1 MIHGLEEELRV
12 SRAILDGKFD
22 KKPTTYEECEAL
34 VDALRNPEGAA
45 SEAPASEAPP
55 AVQNCSECKKE
66 CGERLLTCAQCKRAH
81 YCGKACQV
89 KAWRTGHRRVCQ
101 PATRFRQGQRCRI
114 KGLSS
119 SAELNGQVVIVQGPS
134 GLPGGERWS
143 VKTIDEKPRTLAVR
157 PANLMHYWCPSETTA
172 PAAPERISREEALRR
187 LEVLKD
193 VIPERDRAAAAARF
207 PGAPAQ

>member
-55 AVQNCSECKKE
+55 AAQNCSECKKE

-89 KAWRTGHRRVCQ
+89 RAWRSGHKRVCCGTRDISVNPCPPDACPVSSVGGAL
-101 PATRFRQGQRCRI
+101 PAMPFLVAVGASGACEGVRP
-114 KGLSS
+114 
-119 SAELNGQVVIVQGPS
+119 QVVT
-134 GLPGGERWS
+134 GLG
-143 VKTIDEKPRTLAVR
+143 
-157 PANLMHYWCPSETTA
+157 
-172 PAAPERISREEALRR
+172 
-187 LEVLKD
+187 
-193 VIPERDRAAAAARF
+193 
-207 PGAPAQ
+207 